1 MVIGHIYLVDLKRV
15 HPSYV
20 AALQEFLSLF
30 GKKNGV
36 LSGFATEVTKDMMLH
51 VAVKN
56 SYLDEM
62 INRVFLK
69 KCGAGLFVRAK
80 HESAIVFPDEPFIGI
95 LDANPGE
102 ATRQELDPEAVEK
115 LEQSIDEAKGRA

>member
-20 AALQEFLSLF
+20 AAFQEFLSLF
-30 GKKNGV
+30 GKKNGA

-62 INRVFLK
+62 INRVFLR
-69 KCGAGLFVRAK
+69 KCNAVLFVRAK
-80 HESAIVFPDEPFIGI
+80 HESVIAFPDEPFLGI
-95 LDANPGE
+95 VEAKPGE
-102 ATRQELDPEAVEK
+102 ATSQEFDPEAVEK
-115 LEQSIDEAKGRA
+115 LEQSIDGAKGRA